1 MINNILKEAKWIKHS
16 QDEEK
21 FEAAEDLEAQLPKMR
36 KQIRKDL
43 NSDDDKTKILA
54 LMISLIDRAYF
65 RIGNDASVKEYNT
78 RGLSTLQKRHIRFEK
93 DKTHFV
99 YTGKDGV
106 DQHKIVADR
115 KLTNL
120 LKELVK
126 KKGPQT
132 YIFTYRDKGRD
143 KRLRKKDANE
153 YLQDHLGTD
162 FSVRQFRTYHAT
174 RMAKEGLEKIKHK
187 TEEGILNNY
196 KKVLDEVAQKMGHTN
211 SNTAPKH
218 YIDAHVL
225 IDFFKKHKIEPPKLV
240 KNLL

>member
-1 MINNILKEAKWIKHS
+1 MIEYILKEAKWVKRS

-21 FEAAEDLEAQLPKMR
+21 FEAAEDLESQLPKMR
-36 KQIRKDL
+36 KQIKKDL
-43 NSDDDKTKILA
+43 NSEDHKTQILA
-54 LMISLIDRAYF
+54 LMIALIDSAYF
-65 RIGNDASVKEYNT
+65 RIGNDGSVKEFNT

-93 DKTHFV
+93 DKTHFI

-106 DQHKIVADR
+106 DQHKIVSNR

-120 LKELVK
+120 LKELTK
-126 KKGPQT
+126 DKGPQT
-132 YIFTYRDKGRD
+132 YIFTYRDKGKD

-153 YLQDHLGTD
+153 YLQDNLGTD

-174 RMAKEGLEKIKHK
+174 RMAKEGLNKIKPGN
-187 TEEGILNNY
+187 EETVKKKY
-196 KKVLDEVAQKMGHTN
+196 KEVLDGVAKRMGHTN

-225 IDFFKKHKIEPPKLV
+225 TDFFKKHKIEPPKLV